1 MATQKVL
8 VLDTASTNFP
18 KELTPNTTSA
28 GAADAGKVIAL
39 NASGVLDSTLFPAG
53 IGQAS
58 ITMTASEALSAGAAV
73 NIFSNAG
80 TPNVRNANATD
91 ATKPAVGFVNA
102 AVSSSATA
110 TIYFSGQL
118 LSGLSGLTI
127 GAPVYLGTTAGQIT
141 STAPS
146 AAGNLVQQCGYAVS
160 AAEIIFDPQVIAIH
174 G

>member
-8 VLDTASTNFP
+8 VLDSTTNFP

-28 GAADAGKVIAL
+28 GAADAGKVVAL
-39 NASGVLDSTLFPAG
+39 NSAGVLDSTLFPAG

-58 ITMTASEALSAGAAV
+58 LTMLASEALAAGAAV
-73 NIFSNAG
+73 NIFSNSG

-91 ATKPAVGFVNA
+91 ATKPAIGFVNA
-102 AVSSSATA
+102 AVSSGGTA
-110 TIYFSGQL
+110 TIYFDGQL
-118 LSGLSGLTI
+118 LSGLSGLTV

-146 AAGNLVQQCGYAVS
+146 ASGNLVQQCGYAVS
-160 AAEIIFDPQVIAIH
+160 TTEIIFSQQVVAIH